1 MRTTDGRAG
10 WGISPAREVITQA
23 NKSAKE
29 SVSTGG
35 MRSVKKTSR
44 PNSASSVSR
53 RPRVT
58 TASSLSRR
66 SLTRNQLHTPF
77 TPISGSAD
85 ALREGRRWYRSKGL
99 TKQVTVVRVEQA
111 TGRVC

>member
-1 MRTTDGRAG
+1 
-10 WGISPAREVITQA
+10 
-23 NKSAKE
+23 
-29 SVSTGG
+29 
-35 MRSVKKTSR
+35 
-44 PNSASSVSR
+44 
-53 RPRVT
+53 
-58 TASSLSRR
+58 LSRR